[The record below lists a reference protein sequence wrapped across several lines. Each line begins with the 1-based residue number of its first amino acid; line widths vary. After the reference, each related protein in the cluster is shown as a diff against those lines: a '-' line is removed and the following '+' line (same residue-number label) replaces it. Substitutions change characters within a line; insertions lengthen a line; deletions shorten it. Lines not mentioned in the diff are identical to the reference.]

1 MWRSRVSIERIF
13 KSVLNYL
20 GKLPNIEVLKISYSV
35 KNSLK
40 SFCFSD
46 KVFLKEF
53 NDAGVDSEI

>member
-40 SFCFSD
+40 SF
-46 KVFLKEF
+46 
-53 NDAGVDSEI
+53 